1 MKKQLTILV
10 VAAAVVAFAGTAEAR
25 GRGKG
30 PGMGHGMRGD
40 GPGMMLGLGPCVVDS
55 PVLGLSDDQKAALK
69 AIREAGRDQARAAME
84 ARRALG
90 KELRDLIA
98 DPAATEKQIRAKADG
113 MRAQAQAKHDARL
126 DQVLKARQVLTP
138 EQLGRLPEARAA
150 CRGQRGDGPRGDGPR
165 GDCPCMGGRP
175 GNGPQWMDD

>member
-1 MKKQLTILV
+1 MKKQLTILLAV
-10 VAAAVVAFAGTAEAR
+10 AAVVAFAGTAEAR
-25 GRGKG
+25 GHGKG
-30 PGMGHGMRGD
+30 PGKGHGMRGD
-40 GPGMMLGLGPCVVDS
+40 GPAMMLGLGPCAVDS

-69 AIREAGRDQARAAME
+69 AIRESGKDQARAAMA

-98 DPAATEKQIRAKADG
+98 DPAATEKQIRAKAAE

-126 DQVLKARQVLTP
+126 DRMLQARQVLTP
-138 EQLGRLPEARAA
+138 EQLARLPEARAA

-165 GDCPCMGGRP
+165 GDCPCMGGPRGDGPRP
-175 GNGPQWMDD
+175 FDD